1 MESKSHRW
9 KKLNGQEH
17 NVSICFCFWDS
28 GSMTHSM
35 YLLPGDFQQR
45 PAEHQGLR
53 EEAAVRQ
60 SCLDPSSG
68 SILDTILSLYPRLWL
83 SSPILDNPLFTPCF
97 IALTLNERRGGK
109 KLWKVSVCCCCKSL
123 GSSRRTVEGIDEW
136 PLKDLVA
143 LLSVCRREIMCFGT
157 IKDLTKVF

>member
-1 MESKSHRW
+1 MEKTKW
-9 KKLNGQEH
+9 PGAQCL
-17 NVSICFCFWDS
+17 
-28 GSMTHSM
+28 
-35 YLLPGDFQQR
+35 YLLLLLRFRVNDSLNVLAARRFSAAPSWAPR
-45 PAEHQGLR
+45 PKRGGSS
-53 EEAAVRQ
+53 Q